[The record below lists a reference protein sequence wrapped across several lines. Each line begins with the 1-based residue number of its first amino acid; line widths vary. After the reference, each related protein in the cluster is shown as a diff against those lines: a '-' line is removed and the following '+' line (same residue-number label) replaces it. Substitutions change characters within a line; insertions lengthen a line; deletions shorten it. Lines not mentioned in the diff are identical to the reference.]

1 MNRFFLAIALLGTS
15 LLAIASEG
23 WAHGGQ
29 YRGPGGSVQPGAREP
44 TDPTPPPPP
53 PPSGP
58 PVTPDPTTP
67 SPSTPTPST
76 PTTPQ
81 PGTPPPP
88 TTGAPEIGSQGGG
101 KQTGLG
107 FENWVFWYHNN
118 KEDIENLKSALY
130 SKVGSENP
138 LFVMGA
144 KVDSNRSD
152 TTQDTRAAVESK
164 IIPTLLWTMEPKN
177 AGHQDTESAAYI
189 ALAKIARDPAHI
201 DVIKKGLDL
210 GGNAL
215 TIESAALALGLLRR
229 ESSGE
234 PFSAADLDKVR
245 DTLFSVFEN
254 DKYHTRARGFAALAI
269 GLLGDQPTGSSGT
282 DAAASAAATTSRL
295 FSLLEKDYG
304 AQDLPVGLLMAIG
317 LQPAPSM
324 SEAQRDI
331 LRECANK
338 GLLGKIDVPGVVQ
351 SYAVLVLGRIG
362 NSKDIG
368 VLRNAMTNRRAKD
381 KNVQRSAA
389 IGLGLL
395 GRLVSGEDRI
405 EVAKTL
411 LASIDKAKDASTE
424 NFAVISLAYLLI
436 EDVKAG
442 KTDVLTGSKAGEY
455 LLQTAEDGTY
465 LTKPFG
471 ALALSLVGREIGE
484 ETTIDALGEY
494 RSKAQAILRAGLDS
508 KKLDPRG
515 RAAFATSLGIIKD
528 SQSVKTLVGIVAND
542 KEDEELR
549 GYSALALGLIGQGTP
564 DVKNAI
570 RGALKER
577 RSEELRQQ
585 TATSLGLLQ
594 DKEAVPLLL
603 EELKNATSQ
612 NAKGQV
618 VLALAKVGDA
628 RAVDAM
634 VDLLKNQRE
643 QDLTRALA
651 CAGLGVI
658 GDLEWIPSLSR
669 ISKNL
674 NYRASVDIINE
685 VVTIV

>member
-1 MNRFFLAIALLGTS
+1 M
-15 LLAIASEG
+15 
-23 WAHGGQ
+23 GGE
-29 YRGPGGSVQPGAREP
+29 R
-44 TDPTPPPPP
+44 T
-53 PPSGP
+53 
-58 PVTPDPTTP
+58 
-67 SPSTPTPST
+67 
-76 PTTPQ
+76 
-81 PGTPPPP
+81 
-88 TTGAPEIGSQGGG
+88 G

-118 KEDIENLKSALY
+118 KEDIENLKKALY
-130 SKVGSENP
+130 TNVGTDNP
-138 LFVMGA
+138 LFVMGG
-144 KVDSNRSD
+144 KVDSNRGDS
-152 TTQDTRAAVESK
+152 TQDTRAAAVNK
-164 IIPTLLWTMEPKN
+164 IIPALLWAMDPKN
-177 AGHQDTESAAYI
+177 SGHQDTESAAYI

-201 DVIKKGLDL
+201 DLIKKGLDL
-210 GGNAL
+210 AGNTL
-215 TIESAALALGLLRR
+215 TIESSALALGLLRR
-229 ESSGE
+229 EKEGDR
-234 PFSAADLDKVR
+234 FSAADLDKVR
-245 DTLFSVFEN
+245 DTLFSLFEN

-282 DAAASAAATTSRL
+282 DASAAAAATTTRL
-295 FSLLEKDYG
+295 FTLLEKDYG

-317 LQPAPSM
+317 LQPAPSIT
-324 SEAQRDI
+324 EAQRDL
-331 LRECANK
+331 LRDCANK
-338 GLLGKIDVPGVVQ
+338 GLIGKIDISGVVQ
-351 SYAVLVLGRIG
+351 SYAVLALGRVG
-362 NSKDIG
+362 NSKDIA
-368 VLRNAMTNRRAKD
+368 VLSRAMTNRRAKD

-395 GRLVSGEDRI
+395 GRLVSGVDRV

-455 LLQTAEDGTY
+455 LLQTAEDGKY
-465 LTKPFG
+465 LAKPFG
-471 ALALSLVGREIGE
+471 ALALALVGREIGE
-484 ETTIDALGEY
+484 ETTIDALGEF
-494 RSKAQAILRAGLDS
+494 RSKSQAILRAGLES

-528 SQSVKTLVGIVAND
+528 NQSVKALVALVSSD

-549 GYSALALGLIGQGTP
+549 GYSALALGLIGQATG
-564 DVKNAI
+564 DVKTAI

-577 RSEELRQQ
+577 RSDELRQQ
-585 TATSLGLLQ
+585 TATALGLLQ

-628 RAVDAM
+628 RAVDDM
-634 VDLLKNQRE
+634 VALLQDKRE

-658 GDLEWIPSLSR
+658 GDLEWLPSLSR